1 MGGPA
6 TDRDG
11 RVVGEH
17 GPIAGLFAAGGAAAS
32 ASGGYYGG
40 LATALT
46 MGWRAGQAI
55 AGNDA

>member
-1 MGGPA
+1 MGGPV
-6 TDRDG
+6 TDHNG

-46 MGWRAGQAI
+46 MGWRAG
-55 AGNDA
+55 